1 MKEIIKIRQ
10 GIFETNSSSSHSFS
24 MGPEGR
30 FDDVL
35 PISSD
40 GVIEVPSASWYEK
53 SKTNNSL
60 DKLSYLLSFIWS
72 VENKWEKDRDFVYK
86 VILDFT
92 GASKINFTPSEQVD
106 HQSLD
111 IIDPRDI
118 KDPEFIKEFVFNSG
132 TWLYLVW
139 DSYVPEPGFYED
151 SEKDKKPFYII
162 RFDSINEELIV
173 HYRDLNEYTDVID
186 DFLSEFIYYPKEREF
201 IRCIKDGRKYPDGGV
216 GYSGNYSFGDLVLT
230 PKIYPV

>member
-35 PISSD
+35 PISND
-40 GVIEVPSASWYEK
+40 GVIEVPSDWYIGD
-53 SKTNNSL
+53 KTNNPL
-60 DKLSYLLSFIWS
+60 IKLSYLLSFIWS
-72 VENKWEKDRDFVYK
+72 IEDEWEKDRDFVYK

-92 GASKINFTPSEQVD
+92 GASKINFTPSEDVD

-118 KDPEFIKEFVFNSG
+118 KDPEFIREFVFNSG
-132 TWLYLVW
+132 TWVYFIW
-139 DSYVPEPGFYED
+139 DSYDPDSGFYED
-151 SEKDKKPFYII
+151 PEKDKKPFYII
-162 RFDSINEELIV
+162 RFDSISEELIV
-173 HYRDLNEYTDVID
+173 YYRDFNEYTDVID
-186 DFLSEFIYYPKEREF
+186 KFLSEFTYFPETGTF
-201 IRCIKDGRKYPDGGV
+201 IRCTKDRKYPDGGV
-216 GYSGNYSFGDLVLT
+216 KYSGNYSFGDLVLT
-230 PKIYPV
+230 PKIYPA

>member
-40 GVIEVPSASWYEK
+40 GVIEVPSDSWYEE
-53 SKTNNSL
+53 SKTNDPL

-72 VENKWEKDRDFVYK
+72 IEYEWETYRDFVYK

-139 DSYVPEPGFYED
+139 DSYDPEPGFYED
-151 SEKDKKPFYII
+151 PEKDKKPFYII
-162 RFDSINEELIV
+162 RFDSIKEELIV
-173 HYRDLNEYTDVID
+173 HYRDFNEYTDVID
-186 DFLSEFIYYPKEREF
+186 DFLSEFTYFPDSGTF
-201 IRCIKDGRKYPDGGV
+201 IKCTENKKYPEGGV
-216 GYSGNYSFGDLVLT
+216 KYSGNYSFGDLVLT
-230 PKIYPV
+230 PKIYPA